1 MSICYNGYN
10 ESPNTSGP
18 EVTISGANYIQEN
31 SFSFEKIAQVCL
43 ERINISK
50 YVKSLEANIE
60 TSNNDIPN
68 AENKDKLAEFT
79 RNCSVRLVRNDLNAL
94 RDLLFK
100 NLHNLKCD
108 ICDKVYTSEKKLKK
122 HKENKHLLVHDEKS
136 LKRVSF
142 SDKVIV
148 HEINEYHRCRKCSK
162 IFELYSTLKV
172 HMRREHK
179 KRKCYICYYCTKK
192 FVDRMFF
199 KVHIKLHCDVCGCF
213 MANKHKL
220 MEHKHNVC
228 KMVQEYKCKR
238 CEDIYYS
245 LLALQD
251 HMSSHGT
258 AFVCDICKEQFESK
272 CRLAYHIKFL
282 HSKYL
287 MDLYTFNLGTYQC
300 NFCNES
306 AVEQDIIEKHVLH
319 LTELNKSRSQRK
331 FTCDHCIA
339 KFLSE
344 AELFKHKLTH
354 NLDLPEKGPNCKSKI
369 EFKFK
374 VGDPLPDHFKP
385 EVVLNRIQI
394 PEEVADEPLDYI
406 EIPNGLDVDLKK
418 ALIDPISKKTLL
430 SKYQCTIC
438 TRYLSNSYGLKRH
451 MATVHKDTVQN
462 TDDLKCYTCEEVFA
476 WPSLL
481 HTHNCIRNNIPDP
494 PFSDARPE
502 IELQESDDYFEIP
515 PPIVELTVYDEC
527 VIRPGKM
534 CNSGSYTIVME
545 EVPIE
550 F

>member
-1 MSICYNGYN
+1 MD
-10 ESPNTSGP
+10 TTK
-18 EVTISGANYIQEN
+18 V
-31 SFSFEKIAQVCL
+31 
-43 ERINISK
+43 RIRQG
-50 YVKSLEANIE
+50 L
-60 TSNNDIPN
+60 SNNDIPN
-68 AENKDKLAEFT
+68 AENLDNLAEFT

-179 KRKCYICYYCTKK
+179 K
-192 FVDRMFF
+192 
-199 KVHIKLHCDVCGCF
+199 
-213 MANKHKL
+213 
-220 MEHKHNVC
+220 
-228 KMVQEYKCKR
+228 Q
-238 CEDIYYS
+238 
-245 LLALQD
+245 
-251 HMSSHGT
+251 
-258 AFVCDICKEQFESK
+258 
-272 CRLAYHIKFL
+272 
-282 HSKYL
+282 
-287 MDLYTFNLGTYQC
+287 
-300 NFCNES
+300 
-306 AVEQDIIEKHVLH
+306 
-319 LTELNKSRSQRK
+319 LNKSLSQSK
-331 FTCDHCIA
+331 FTCDCCKAI
-339 KFLSE
+339 FLSE
-344 AELFKHKLTH
+344 AKLFKHKLTH
-354 NLDLPEKGPNCKSKI
+354 YLDLPEKGTNCKSKI

-394 PEEVADEPLDYI
+394 PEKVADEPLDYI

-451 MATVHKDTVQN
+451 MARVHKDTVQN
-462 TDDLKCYTCEEVFA
+462 YTDDLKCYTCEEVFA

-515 PPIVELTVYDEC
+515 PPIVELTVYEEC
-527 VIRPGKM
+527 VIRPEKM
-534 CNSGSYTIVME
+534 CNSGSYKIVME